1 MSRLL
6 SGEPL
11 LSGRQAASTMTGT
24 ARKPRTGGSQGC
36 APLLSD
42 EQILEL
48 RALYQFAGW
57 APDALMLRFKVDKHM
72 VKRVTEG
79 FTRSRLVATLKHL
92 PAGVKPR

>member
-1 MSRLL
+1 MSSVF
-6 SGEPL
+6 SGEPY
-11 LSGRQAASTMTGT
+11 SARNQMASSRAAI
-24 ARKPRTGGSQGC
+24 KPKKGGSQGC
-36 APLLSD
+36 APLLTD